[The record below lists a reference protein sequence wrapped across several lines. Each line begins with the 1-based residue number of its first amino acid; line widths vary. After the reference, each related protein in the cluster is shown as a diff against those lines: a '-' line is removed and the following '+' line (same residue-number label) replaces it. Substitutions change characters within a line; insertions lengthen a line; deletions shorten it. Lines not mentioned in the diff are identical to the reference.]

1 MQFLT
6 SQSYARRTVPTPANN
21 LVAWAGQ
28 IAAFLG
34 LEFATVQRSLTR
46 ASSRIVTHG
55 SSAADKM
62 ATVTDGLIVCD
73 ASGGAFGI
81 TIPAAADVPDTVLTI
96 LRINSG
102 LNAVTVTGTV
112 NGSANPAL
120 ALQYASMTIWAVA
133 PPGVAAVW
141 LKIAST

>member
-6 SQSYARRTVPTPANN
+6 AQSYARRGVPTPGNN

-34 LEFATVQRSLTR
+34 LEFATVQRGLTR
-46 ASSRIVTHG
+46 ASSRIVTHA

-62 ATVTDGLIVCD
+62 ATTTDGLIVCD

-81 TIPAAADVPDTVLTI
+81 TIPAAGDVPDTVLTI
-96 LRINSG
+96 FRSNSG
-102 LNAVTVTGTV
+102 ANAVTVTGTV
-112 NGSANPAL
+112 NGAVNPTL
-120 ALQYASMTIWAVA
+120 GSQYASMTIWASA
-133 PPGVAAVW
+133 PAGQAANW
-141 LKIAST
+141 FKIAST